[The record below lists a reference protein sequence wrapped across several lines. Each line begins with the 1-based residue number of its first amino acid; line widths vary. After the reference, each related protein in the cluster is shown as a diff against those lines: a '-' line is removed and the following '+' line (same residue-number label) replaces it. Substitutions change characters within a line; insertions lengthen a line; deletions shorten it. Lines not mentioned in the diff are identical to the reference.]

1 MNVRANYRKFL
12 NSVGLMVRTKNPDIP
27 DHKLMVGSAED
38 HTSQPAMVYRDYK
51 TPAYKTLSDPLA
63 SISGP
68 DGVAASQVGTVYEP
82 DDFVRNTFYLGE
94 PTGAY

>member
-1 MNVRANYRKFL
+1 MDVRANYRAFL
-12 NSVGLMVRTKNPDIP
+12 NGMGLMAKTKNPDIP

-38 HTSQPAMVYRDYK
+38 HTSQPTMVFRDYK
-51 TPAYKTLSDPLA
+51 TPSYKILSDPLA

-68 DGVAASQVGTVYEP
+68 DGNASSLVGTVYEP

>member
-1 MNVRANYRKFL
+1 MDVRANYRAFL
-12 NSVGLMVRTKNPDIP
+12 NTMGLKAKAKAPEIP

-51 TPAYKTLSDPLA
+51 TPEYKLLSDPLA
-63 SISGP
+63 RIALP
-68 DGVAASQVGTVYEP
+68 DGEAASHVGSVYEP
-82 DDFVRNTFYLGE
+82 DDFVRNTYYLGE